1 MQIKQ
6 LSVLVAVTFLAFSP
20 CLSGGFIGDDEVLF
34 VNNTFYKDAG
44 NFPLLFTRD
53 YLTKSNDLYLH
64 PKPGLGS
71 GSVAYRPVLSST
83 YFFDYLLWKM
93 DPYGYHLTNV
103 LLHIANVFLVYLL
116 AVIIVNDKSVA
127 LLSAL
132 MFSVH
137 PVKVEAV
144 ASIGYRAD
152 LLAGLFVLLS
162 VLSYI
167 KFRRG
172 PLTCSGPCRAIKY
185 WFSLICYFLALFT
198 KESAIVVPVILFVYD
213 SYFDG
218 KKSGILK
225 RMLRSAYY
233 GYAAVSCFYLF
244 IYLKVFPNT
253 TLGSVKLIGDSVLY
267 HAATL
272 LWICALYIKDIA
284 MPFLLKMLPPL
295 YAPNI
300 DRYFILKG
308 LAGAAIL
315 LGLIIVIVKM
325 KRYGK
330 AAAFS
335 VFFFLICLIPVSNIV
350 PIANPMAHRFLYL
363 PSAGIFIAIGILLDK
378 ICFKLSSIKSAASSG
393 LMIKI
398 FVVCV
403 CLIMTFSLSK
413 DWRSNYSIAAS
424 LIKGHPDDLA
434 GYAILGEFNYKSGRY
449 VEARQAFQKAISLGS
464 TDPKDFYMLG
474 MSSLDN
480 YSEAQ
485 RYLLAAMS
493 NNDEY
498 VAPLVGLGR
507 LYFLNKDYDKAKIFL
522 RKAVAIKPAY
532 ASCGYLIQIYMFEGK
547 AADAYKILDI
557 AKKLPVGNE
566 ELSSLNKLINRT
578 GQYEMID
585 IGI

>member
-1 MQIKQ
+1 
-6 LSVLVAVTFLAFSP
+6 
-20 CLSGGFIGDDEVLF
+20 
-34 VNNTFYKDAG
+34 
-44 NFPLLFTRD
+44 
-53 YLTKSNDLYLH
+53 
-64 PKPGLGS
+64 
-71 GSVAYRPVLSST
+71 
-83 YFFDYLLWKM
+83 
-93 DPYGYHLTNV
+93 
-103 LLHIANVFLVYLL
+103 
-116 AVIIVNDKSVA
+116 
-127 LLSAL
+127 
-132 MFSVH
+132 
-137 PVKVEAV
+137 
-144 ASIGYRAD
+144 
-152 LLAGLFVLLS
+152 
-162 VLSYI
+162 
-167 KFRRG
+167 
-172 PLTCSGPCRAIKY
+172 
-185 WFSLICYFLALFT
+185 
-198 KESAIVVPVILFVYD
+198 
-213 SYFDG
+213 
-218 KKSGILK
+218 
-225 RMLRSAYY
+225 
-233 GYAAVSCFYLF
+233 
-244 IYLKVFPNT
+244 
-253 TLGSVKLIGDSVLY
+253 
-267 HAATL
+267 
-272 LWICALYIKDIA
+272 
-284 MPFLLKMLPPL
+284 
-295 YAPNI
+295 
-300 DRYFILKG
+300 
-308 LAGAAIL
+308 
-315 LGLIIVIVKM
+315 
-325 KRYGK
+325 
-330 AAAFS
+330 
-335 VFFFLICLIPVSNIV
+335 
-350 PIANPMAHRFLYL
+350 MAHRFLYL